1 MGERGEKERERE
13 GKEKREGSRS
23 RSRSKRMT
31 RRGICQQHMMQWQ
44 RRRQVS
50 SSIQPQCTLY
60 LWGVESPV
68 ASFGTVRHVCVTML
82 IVTDIPPAQIIA
94 HEQDHVRR
102 RCCTDAAISK
112 QQHHESSIEAKH
124 ASCKHPSAGTTG
136 GTKTNVLIFFV
147 TVLTFNVIKLQHNCI
162 ETSPRARDL
171 PPPLGATELAAALPS
186 GRCTCSKQSAP
197 KNRQRLTLFRFAKSL
212 SRLQS

>member
-1 MGERGEKERERE
+1 MHSRSGVLPVNAADRVGEHTPLPAYHRQNTIELSDFAISFKCGVLGKAMGERGERERERE
-13 GKEKREGSRS
+13 GKEKREG
-23 RSRSKRMT
+23 SKRMT
-31 RRGICQQHMMQWQ
+31 RRGICQQHMMQRQ

-136 GTKTNVLIFFV
+136 GTKTNVLNFFV
-147 TVLTFNVIKLQHNCI
+147 TVLIRGVVIDGRR
-162 ETSPRARDL
+162 EPRQFWEF
-171 PPPLGATELAAALPS
+171 LGY
-186 GRCTCSKQSAP
+186 
-197 KNRQRLTLFRFAKSL
+197 
-212 SRLQS
+212 